1 MDRESTRGDRDGD
14 RRRLPTPAD
23 AGAAA
28 ATDVGRHV
36 VVLSPH
42 LDDAA
47 LSLGATIARASR
59 SGARVDVV
67 NVFANDPESTAG
79 AGPGTRHAASRA
91 PPRRPGRAARRTG
104 VRASCSGRR
113 LFGFRSRTTN
123 TSRTSTTTASGRP
136 WPDVV
141 GAAETVLMPGFPLA
155 APDHLRLT
163 RLLLARPLPG
173 VRAGLYVEQPYA
185 TWRLIGRGRRTG
197 ARASRLRRGCG
208 TSSRS
213 RSGRVQADACRH
225 PRIPPVL
232 SNGWTP
238 SPGSRFRCRR
248 GTGGSSSERFAPTSH
263 RWTAL
268 GRSSSRGWSPTRSD
282 GAGRP
287 SHGFPPRESAGRA
300 WRAAGCLVSLT
311 SCHCGHS
318 VSCDATDDRP

>member
-1 MDRESTRGDRDGD
+1 MDRESPRGDRDGD
-14 RRRLPTPAD
+14 RRRLPTPAV

-79 AGPGTRHAASRA
+79 AGPWDAACGFTSA
-91 PPRRPGRAARRTG
+91 AEAARARREEDR
-104 VRASCSGRR
+104 RACQLLGAAAVW
-113 LFGFRSRTTN
+113 LPFADYEYEQDVDDDGLW
-123 TSRTSTTTASGRP
+123 AALA
-136 WPDVV
+136 DVV

-197 ARASRLRRGCG
+197 AQGL
-208 TSSRS
+208 
-213 RSGRVQADACRH
+213 
-225 PRIPPVL
+225 
-232 SNGWTP
+232 TP
-238 SPGSRFRCRR
+238 SQGLRNLFAIAFRTRTGRRLQAPSDPTGALERVDALAWLSLPMSPRDWWIKQRAIRAYTSQVDGFGPLVISRMVAYEV
-248 GTGGSSSERFAPTSH
+248 GWGGEAIAWLPSS
-263 RWTAL
+263 
-268 GRSSSRGWSPTRSD
+268 
-282 GAGRP
+282 
-287 SHGFPPRESAGRA
+287 
-300 WRAAGCLVSLT
+300 
-311 SCHCGHS
+311 
-318 VSCDATDDRP
+318 